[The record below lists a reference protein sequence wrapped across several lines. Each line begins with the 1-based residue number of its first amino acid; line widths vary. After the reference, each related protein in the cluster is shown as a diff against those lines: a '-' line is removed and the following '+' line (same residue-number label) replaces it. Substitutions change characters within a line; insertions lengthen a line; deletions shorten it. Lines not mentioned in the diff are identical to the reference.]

1 MHGSRSN
8 TLRHRW
14 DPLCRRSGRTVHG
27 HYGGE
32 AAHLNGDGH
41 LGAGSV
47 LRAIASGAVETP
59 PSRSRGGSRVNAAGR
74 LAIAALAVRQR
85 RRRVCRVLHG
95 AGSVRLAQV
104 CTQGLADRV
113 PSSPR
118 PRPFDQHYDLLK
130 SFWRAPE
137 GAAWHICATSVAVR
151 ICVPRVRPRLSRR
164 CTLARRGPDNA
175 QRYRNCSASSRARVS
190 LARASWRSPLSQAAP
205 GRLQRRLQL
214 VGQAQLRWRQ

>member
-74 LAIAALAVRQR
+74 LAIAARAAASVA
-85 RRRVCRVLHG
+85 G
-95 AGSVRLAQV
+95 AGLQRSPWCWLGPVSPRLAQ
-104 CTQGLADRV
+104 D
-113 PSSPR
+113 
-118 PRPFDQHYDLLK
+118 
-130 SFWRAPE
+130 
-137 GAAWHICATSVAVR
+137 
-151 ICVPRVRPRLSRR
+151 
-164 CTLARRGPDNA
+164 ARRG
-175 QRYRNCSASSRARVS
+175 RGSSPIVATRPPV
-190 LARASWRSPLSQAAP
+190 
-205 GRLQRRLQL
+205 
-214 VGQAQLRWRQ
+214 